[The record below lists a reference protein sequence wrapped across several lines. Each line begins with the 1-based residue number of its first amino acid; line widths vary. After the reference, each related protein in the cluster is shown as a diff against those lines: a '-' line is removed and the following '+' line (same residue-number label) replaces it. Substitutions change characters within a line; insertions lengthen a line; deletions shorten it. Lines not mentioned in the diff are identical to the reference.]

1 MKTVYA
7 VQTIPVREVGGALMG
22 WVRVDLVADGT
33 KPTDVV
39 YLRDGRAYGQAE
51 ALRLVTR
58 DPGLLFP
65 TRAEAAR
72 DGLARLRE
80 ADRELDRARS

>member
-7 VQTIPVREVGGALMG
+7 VRTIPVRGVGGAVVG

-33 KPTDVV
+33 KPTDMV
-39 YLRDGRAYGQAE
+39 YLRDGRACAQDE
-51 ALRLVTR
+51 ALSLVTR

-80 ADRELDRARS
+80 ADEHWARS